1 MFKKIIITA
10 VATVLWTNA
19 SALSS
24 RRSNSPGSN
33 PEYWWLCPVDRSL
46 PGRPEYSATDELATN
61 TEIRAGQS
69 RVPERDITDFED
81 NVELV
86 KGDLALRAAHVAYSA
101 ESEQVRAFGDVH
113 LWNTGMLWR
122 GQRAVFNLAD
132 EKYRLEGGIYWLLGS
147 PGRGFARSVTNDS
160 RAQMSIMTHVDYS
173 TCPVNNEAWKFS
185 ATRIRLDH
193 DVERGYA
200 TNALLKVR
208 GVPVFY
214 FPYASFPLT
223 GKRKSGL
230 LIPTI
235 GSSSTQ
241 GFDAR
246 IPYYINIAPNQDATV
261 TPRWISRRGLMMDGE
276 YRYLNEGIK
285 TNLNFSYLP
294 SDRLAQ
300 DSDRSSVRLRHE
312 QYFDDRRGKI
322 YTLFQNV
329 SDAQYFEDF
338 GGSLSVSSQRF
349 LDRRLESFYR
359 GRLLY
364 FHGLVQSFQSVDDS
378 LPGASQPYRRLP
390 QLELITRFPIQHL
403 RPHAQL
409 ISDFTY
415 FSRDDSVSGG
425 RIALDPTLSLPFVK
439 PWLFARPAIGL
450 RTANYFLNG
459 EDGYATDPSRV
470 APIFSTDIQF
480 FAERRFAIAESRFL
494 QTLEPR
500 AFYLLVPK
508 VNQEDLPI
516 FDSGL
521 TEISFAN
528 LFRENR
534 FAGHDRIGDANQL
547 ALALTSRLLSLA
559 NGRELLRTSFGQIR
573 YFTPRTV
580 TIRNAPED
588 YAESSELVAEVAS
601 NPTTDWSTR
610 FTFQWDPDTDETQKS
625 AVALR
630 YAPSDGTIINAAYRL
645 RGNISRVVVNNGVI
659 SRPQD
664 VEQTDV
670 SFRVPL
676 TENLNVIGRWN
687 YSLQGEESLELVGGI
702 ELETCCWGFRL
713 FSRRYIRNVEGQFDN
728 AIFMQAEFKG
738 LGGLGNSA
746 SSFLK
751 RNIPGYEPLF

>member
-1 MFKKIIITA
+1 MFKTIIIMAVTA
-10 VATVLWTNA
+10 ALWTDA
-19 SALSS
+19 SALPS

-46 PGRPEYSATDELATN
+46 PARPEYSSLDELTTN

-81 NVELV
+81 DVELV
-86 KGDLALRAAHVAYSA
+86 KGDLALRAGHVAYSA
-101 ESEQVRAFGDVH
+101 SSEQVRAFGDVH
-113 LWNTGMLWR
+113 LWNASLLWR

-132 EKYRLEGGIYWLLGS
+132 EQFRLEGGSYWLLGS
-147 PGRGFARSVTNDS
+147 PGRGFARSLANDGP
-160 RAQMSIMTHVDYS
+160 AQVSVLERVDYS

-185 ATRIRLDH
+185 ASKIRLDH
-193 DVERGYA
+193 AEERGYA

-230 LIPTI
+230 LIPTL

-246 IPYYINIAPNQDATV
+246 VPYYINIAPNQDATV

-276 YRYLNEGIK
+276 YRYLGPDLK
-285 TNLNFSYLP
+285 SDLHFSYLP
-294 SDRLAQ
+294 SDRLAE
-300 DSDRSSVRLRHE
+300 DADRSSVRLRHE
-312 QYFDDRRGKI
+312 QYFDQRRGRF

-349 LDRRLESFYR
+349 LDRRIDTSYR
-359 GRLLY
+359 GQLFYVR
-364 FHGLVQSFQSVDDS
+364 GLVQSFQSVDES
-378 LPGASQPYRRLP
+378 LPGKSQPYRRLP
-390 QLELITRFPIQHL
+390 QIQVQTLFPMRHL

-409 ISDFTY
+409 VSDLTY
-415 FSRDDSVSGG
+415 FNRDDSVSGG
-425 RIALDPTLSLPFVK
+425 RVVLEPTVSLPFIR
-439 PWLFARPAIGL
+439 PWLFARPALGL

-459 EDGYATDPSRV
+459 DGGFAADPSRV
-470 APIFSTDIQF
+470 APLFSTDVQF
-480 FAERRFAIAESRFL
+480 FAERRFEFGSMRFL

-508 VNQEDLPI
+508 VDQDDLPI
-516 FDSGL
+516 FDSRL
-521 TEISFAN
+521 NETSFAN

-534 FAGHDRIGDANQL
+534 FAGRDRIGDANQL
-547 ALALTSRLLSLA
+547 ALALTSRLLNLG

-573 YFTPRTV
+573 YFTPRSI
-580 TIRNAPED
+580 TIRNMPED

-610 FTFQWDPDTDETQKS
+610 VTFQWDPDTEQTQKS
-625 AVALR
+625 AISIR
-630 YAPSDGTIINAAYRL
+630 YAPADGTVINAAYRL
-645 RGNISRVVVNNGVI
+645 RGNINSVVIKN
-659 SRPQD
+659 SFFTRPQD

-676 TENLNVIGRWN
+676 TENLNLIGRWN

-702 ELETCCWGFRL
+702 ELETCCWGLRV